1 MTKNH
6 KQPRPERRRLRVA
19 TYNIHKCRGMD
30 GRVRPDRIAK
40 VLREI
45 DADIIALQEVLSRE
59 GHKHDHAG
67 YVAEELGYYSGL
79 GRTRDHKGAAY
90 GNLLL
95 TRFPI
100 HTTQNYDITALGRE
114 RRGCLRADVQLEG
127 GGLLHVFNVHMGTA
141 FFERRRQARK
151 LIDGGILSSDDLSG
165 ARLTGDFNE
174 WTHGLASRLLRTHF
188 HAADPR
194 AHLGRKRT
202 YPGLLPLLH
211 LDHIYFDPALKLESL
226 ALHRSRTA
234 LVASDH
240 LPFVAEFSLPAS
252 DDGLPL

>member
-1 MTKNH
+1 
-6 KQPRPERRRLRVA
+6 
-19 TYNIHKCRGMD
+19 MD

-45 DADIIALQEVLSRE
+45 DADIIALQEVLSRQE
-59 GHKHDHAG
+59 AGHKHDHAG
-67 YVAEELGYYSGL
+67 YVAEELGYHAGL
-79 GRTRDHKGAAY
+79 GETRRHRGAAY

-114 RRGCLRADVQLEG
+114 RRGCLRADLQLDDG
-127 GGLLHVFNVHMGTA
+127 ALLHVFNVHMGTA
-141 FFERRRQARK
+141 YFERRRQARK
-151 LIDGGILSSDDLSG
+151 LMDAAILTNDDLTG
-165 ARLTGDFNE
+165 ARLVLGDFNE
-174 WTHGLASRLLRTHF
+174 WTRGLASRLLRSHF

-194 AHLGRKRT
+194 AHLGRTRT

-226 ALHRSRTA
+226 TLHRSRTA

-240 LPFVAEFSLPAS
+240 LPFVADFSLPAS
-252 DDGLPL
+252 RHGSAL